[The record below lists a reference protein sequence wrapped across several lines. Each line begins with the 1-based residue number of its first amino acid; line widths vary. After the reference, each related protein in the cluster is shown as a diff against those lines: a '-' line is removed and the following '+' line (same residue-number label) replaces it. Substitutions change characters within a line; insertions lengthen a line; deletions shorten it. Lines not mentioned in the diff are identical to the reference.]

1 VSQTAAAWIDR
12 IVGILVE
19 EGYEIGASTV
29 GSSMLATRRVRG
41 LGPFFPCTDF
51 FFIHHVTAQ
60 WPPERFE
67 QLHQL
72 ARIYAEEQFRL
83 PRVLRYHIPNTVS
96 VGVSD
101 SGFSAETLAFAQ
113 SSKLRSPLVGGE
125 KDSTYL
131 FDVAAKELLSQGVE
145 TTPGRYGARVESG
158 VNPTNRT
165 YELMTRVYRRL
176 LQG

>member
-1 VSQTAAAWIDR
+1 MSQTATAWIDR

-19 EGYEIGASTV
+19 QGYEVGGTTV
-29 GSSMLATRRVRG
+29 GASMLATKRVRG
-41 LGPFFPCTDF
+41 LGPFFPVTDYI
-51 FFIHHVTAQ
+51 FIHHITAQ

-101 SGFSAETLAFAQ
+101 TGFPAETLAFAQ

-145 TTPGRYGARVESG
+145 TTPGRYGAQVRSG
-158 VNPTNRT
+158 VNPTNRVL
-165 YELMTRVYRRL
+165 ELMTDVFRRL
-176 LQG
+176 VQG